1 MAQAL
6 LTRPRGTAAAAAR
19 DRGPSGRRWT
29 TGGWWLAAAILLSL
43 GLTVRS
49 LAGADAY
56 WRLAL
61 GRLITAHGL
70 PATEPFSY
78 QAAAHP
84 WVAQGWLSDLLLSRL
99 WALGG
104 AGAAMLVMG
113 LVGSG
118 ALLVAAL
125 AVPRRAQAPGIA
137 LAGAALLSA
146 VVAAPLLGLRT
157 QTLGMLGLA
166 VCLLLL
172 TRWREGSTRAIWLL
186 PPLMMLWANL
196 DAGFVA
202 GLGLVALGGLT
213 VAVHRRLVPGS
224 EPGARLRP
232 LAGALLLG
240 LAATLAT
247 PAGVHLHGSL
257 AENLAGAG
265 LGITGWQSPGFHT
278 WPMRL
283 FELEA
288 VGLVVLWALAGR
300 LDPVDAV
307 VCLAALCATLYAQG
321 SAAAFAVIVLP
332 QVAACA
338 TLAAARYAPSLRRAL
353 GQGGAVP
360 HRPPPRPR
368 LLPAAALALAAAAAA
383 VTVVPRLTTARTA
396 AVEAAGQ
403 PVAAAGY
410 VAAHLAGAR
419 LFSSADW
426 GGYLAGRLP
435 VGRVVGVYGPPP
447 AIGAAAQQ
455 RYLDV
460 HQLRADWLGVLHED
474 GVTHA
479 VLPQGSR
486 EVAALEEVGWRSLC
500 HDAAAGAVVMEAGPR
515 PAPDAP
521 VPEATAAPACGP

>member
-1 MAQAL
+1 MARAM
-6 LTRPRGTAAAAAR
+6 LTRPRTAAPTAAPGEVR
-19 DRGPSGRRWT
+19 PGRPWA

-43 GLTVRS
+43 ALTVRS
-49 LAGADAY
+49 LADADAD

-78 QAAAHP
+78 HPAAHP
-84 WVAQGWLSDLLLSRL
+84 WVAQGWLSDVLLSRL

-104 AGAAMLVMG
+104 AGTAMLVMG
-113 LVGSG
+113 VLGSC

-125 AVPRRAQAPGIA
+125 AVPRRVHVPGIA
-137 LAGAALLSA
+137 LAGAALLGA
-146 VVAAPLLGLRT
+146 AVAAPLLGVRT
-157 QTLGMLGLA
+157 QTIGVLGLA

-186 PPLMMLWANL
+186 PPLMLLWANL
-196 DAGFVA
+196 DAGFVT

-224 EPGARLRP
+224 EASARLGP
-232 LAGALLLG
+232 LAAALLLG

-247 PAGVHLHGSL
+247 PAGVHLPGSL
-257 AENLAGAG
+257 SENLAGAG

-288 VGLVVLWALAGR
+288 VGMVVLWALAGR

-307 VCLAALCATLYAQG
+307 LGLAALCATLLAQG
-321 SAAAFAVIVLP
+321 TAAAFAVVVLP
-332 QVAACA
+332 QVAASA
-338 TLAAARYAPSLRRAL
+338 TVAAARYGPSLRRAL
-353 GQGGAVP
+353 GHGGVVT
-360 HRPPPRPR
+360 RQLPPRPR
-368 LLPAAALALAAAAAA
+368 LLPAAALLLAAAAAA
-383 VTVVPRLTTARTA
+383 ISVAPRLTAARTA
-396 AVEAAGQ
+396 AVEAAAQ

-410 VAAHLAGAR
+410 VAGHLAGAR
-419 LFSSADW
+419 LYSSVEW
-426 GGYLAGRLP
+426 GGYLARRLP
-435 VGRVVGVYGPPP
+435 AGRVVAVYGPPA

-460 HQLRADWLGVLHED
+460 HQLKADWLRVLAED

-486 EVAALEEVGWRSLC
+486 EVAALGEVGWRSLC

-515 PAPDAP
+515 PATDAP
-521 VPEATAAPACGP
+521 VPDATAAPAC

>member
-1 MAQAL
+1 MAPAL
-6 LTRPRGTAAAAAR
+6 LTRPRSAAPATAP
-19 DRGPSGRRWT
+19 DRRPSGRRWA

-43 GLTVRS
+43 ALTVRS

-78 QAAAHP
+78 HAAAHP
-84 WVAQGWLSDLLLSRL
+84 WVAQGWLSDVLLSRL

-104 AGAAMLVMG
+104 AGTAMLVMG

-125 AVPRRAQAPGIA
+125 AVPRRARVPGIA
-137 LAGAALLSA
+137 LAGAALVSA
-146 VVAAPLLGLRT
+146 VVAAPLLGVRS
-157 QTLGMLGLA
+157 QTLGVLGLA
-166 VCLLLL
+166 ICLVLLA
-172 TRWREGSTRAIWLL
+172 RWREGSTRAIWLL
-186 PPLMMLWANL
+186 PPLMLLWANL

-202 GLGLVALGGLT
+202 GLGLVAIGAVT
-213 VAVHRRLVPGS
+213 VAVHRRLVPAS

-247 PAGVHLHGSL
+247 PAGVHLYGSL

-265 LGITGWQSPGFHT
+265 LGITGWQSPGFHA

-300 LDPVDAV
+300 VDPVDAV
-307 VCLAALCATLYAQG
+307 VGLAALCATLYAQG
-321 SAAAFAVIVLP
+321 SAAAFAVVALP

-338 TLAAARYAPSLRRAL
+338 TLAAARHGASLRRAL
-353 GQGGAVP
+353 GHGRVLT
-360 HRPPPRPR
+360 HRLPSRPRP
-368 LLPAAALALAAAAAA
+368 LPAAALAVAAAAAA
-383 VTVVPRLTTARTA
+383 LTVAPRLTTARTA

-419 LFSSADW
+419 LFGSADW

-435 VGRVVGVYGPPP
+435 AGRVVGVYGPPP
-447 AIGAAAQQ
+447 AIGTAAQQ

-460 HQLRADWLGVLHED
+460 HLLRADWLRVLGED
-474 GVTHA
+474 RVTHA

-486 EVAALEEVGWRSLC
+486 EVATLGEVGWRSLC

-521 VPEATAAPACGP
+521 VPDATAAPPCG